1 MTERQWHSLMF
12 DYTERGVIQQ
22 VETHAG
28 TDVFVVLVP
37 PLKVLHMSRQ
47 MRVYEAEAGIVKHKT
62 HSHSS
67 FIPL

>member
-1 MTERQWHSLMF
+1 MF
-12 DYTERGVIQQ
+12 HYTERGVFQQ

-37 PLKVLHMSRQ
+37 PLKVIHMSRQ
-47 MRVYEAEAGIVKHKT
+47 MRVHEAEAGIVKHKT

-67 FIPL
+67 FIPLQ